1 MRIDTDALRLTLGY
15 LLLACLWILLSDQLL
30 TALGLSV
37 AQLER
42 LQSLKGLLFVALT
55 SSLLYLVL
63 HRHAQQHR
71 RARLALAGNEER
83 LRLALDATRDGLWD
97 WDVTNR
103 RVFFSEGY
111 ARLLGL
117 TPQTLGSTREDWA
130 ARLHPDDVERA
141 LHALN
146 AELSEQPY
154 ENIYRLRHAD
164 GSYRWIH
171 SRGRLLRDE
180 KGQPQRFIGIASD
193 ITQQRA
199 TDDSLRQAA
208 AVFDATQEG
217 VLVTDAEQSIVHV
230 NPAFSRITGYSSEE
244 ILGQHPS
251 LLKSG
256 RHDTAFYQSLW
267 HALQN
272 RGAWSGEV
280 WNRRKSGEIYPQWQ
294 CIRVIHDE
302 QGRISHYVAVFS
314 DITALKRSQRELD
327 YLAHHDP
334 LSNLPNRLLFT
345 ERVAHA
351 LERSKIEELRG
362 AVLLIDLD
370 HFKHINES
378 LGHNVG
384 DLLLKAVGE
393 RLQQGLPTG
402 TTLARLGGDEFGL
415 LSENCADAAQAAEL
429 AQSLLRSLETSFRL
443 GGHELYIGASIGI
456 SLFPEDADSVEQIL
470 RNADSALFKAKS
482 SGREGYAFY
491 VQELTDYARQRV
503 ELASSLRHAL
513 DNDELRV
520 YYQPL
525 HDLRDGRQVGMEA
538 LVRWQHPQRGL
549 VPPGEFIPIA
559 EDNGMIGAIDA
570 WVLEQACRQMMRWNA
585 EGRALSF
592 VAVNVSSRLFSRGE
606 LDMKV
611 AQVLAETGLPP
622 EQLELEVTES
632 AIMEDPDAAQ
642 KLLISLRALGVRLAI
657 DDFGTGYSSLAR
669 LKRLP
674 VDKLKLDQSFV
685 RGLPNDAEDAAI
697 ARAVIALGKSL
708 GLKVLA
714 EGIEQPA
721 QADFLRELG
730 CNYGQGYHFGRPQ
743 PVPVNPV
750 DANTPGETQ
759 DSHPSTRN

>member
-1 MRIDTDALRLTLGY
+1 MRIDIAALRLTLGY
-15 LLLACLWILLSDQLL
+15 LLLAGLWILLSDQLL
-30 TALGLSV
+30 AALGLSL
-37 AQLER
+37 AQQER
-42 LQSLKGLLFVALT
+42 LQSFKGLFFVALT

-71 RARLALAGNEER
+71 RARLELAGNEER

-97 WDVTNR
+97 WDVSSR

-146 AELSEQPY
+146 ADLSEQPY

-302 QGRISHYVAVFS
+302 QGRVSHYVAVFS

-559 EDNGMIGAIDA
+559 EDNGMIGAIDT
-570 WVLEQACRQMMRWNA
+570 WVLQQACRQMMRWNA

-685 RGLPNDAEDAAI
+685 RGLPDDAEDAAI

-750 DANTPGETQ
+750 DTNTPGETQ

>member
-1 MRIDTDALRLTLGY
+1 MRIDTAALRLTLGY
-15 LLLACLWILLSDQLL
+15 LLLAALWILLSDHLL

-37 AQLER
+37 TQQER
-42 LQSLKGLLFVALT
+42 LQSLKGLVFVVLT

-63 HRHAQQHR
+63 YRHALQYRH
-71 RARLALAGNEER
+71 ARLELVGNEER

-97 WDVTNR
+97 WDVSR
-103 RVFFSEGY
+103 RKVFFSEGY

-117 TPQTLGSTREDWA
+117 TPQTLGDTREDWA

-146 AELSEQPY
+146 AELSDQPY

-180 KGQPQRFIGIASD
+180 NGQPQRFIGIASD

-199 TDDSLRQAA
+199 INDSLRQAA

-217 VLVTDAEQSIVHV
+217 VLVTDAEQRIVHV

-244 ILGQHPS
+244 ILGQHPT

-256 RHDTAFYQSLW
+256 RHDAAFYHSLW

-302 QGRISHYVAVFS
+302 QGRVSHYVAVFS

-351 LERSKIEELRG
+351 LQRSKIEELRG

-384 DLLLKAVGE
+384 DLLLKGVGE
-393 RLQQGLPTG
+393 RLQQGLPSG
-402 TTLARLGGDEFGL
+402 STLARLGGDEFGL

-429 AQSLLRSLETSFRL
+429 AQRLLRSLETPFRL
-443 GGHELYIGASIGI
+443 DGHELYIGASIGI

-513 DNDELRV
+513 DNQELRV

-549 VPPGEFIPIA
+549 IPPGEFIPIA
-559 EDNGMIGAIDA
+559 EDNGMIGIIDT
-570 WVLEQACRQMMRWNA
+570 WVLEQACQQMVRWNA
-585 EGRALSF
+585 EGYSLDF

-606 LDMKV
+606 LDVKV
-611 AQVLAETGLPP
+611 AQVLAETGLPA

-642 KLLISLRALGVRLAI
+642 KLLLSLRALGVRLAI

-685 RGLPNDAEDAAI
+685 RGLPDDPEDAAI
-697 ARAVIALGKSL
+697 ARAVIALGQSL

-743 PVPVNPV
+743 PVPARTV
-750 DANTPGETQ
+750 DTTTLSEAK
-759 DSHPSTRN
+759 DSQSSPRS

>member
-1 MRIDTDALRLTLGY
+1 MRIDTAALRLTLGY
-15 LLLACLWILLSDQLL
+15 LLLAALWILLSDQLL
-30 TALGLSV
+30 AAFGLSA
-37 AQLER
+37 AQQDR

-55 SSLLYLVL
+55 GALLYLVL
-63 HRHAQQHR
+63 QRHARHYR
-71 RARLALAGNEER
+71 RARLQLADNEER
-83 LRLALDATRDGLWD
+83 LRLALDATCDGLWD
-97 WDVTNR
+97 WDYASQ
-103 RVFFSEGY
+103 RVFFSDGY
-111 ARLLGL
+111 AALLGL
-117 TPQTLGSTREDWA
+117 TPQALGDTREAWA
-130 ARLHPDDVERA
+130 EHLHPDDRERV
-141 LHALN
+141 LQTLD
-146 AELSEQPY
+146 LGLQQRDY
-154 ENIYRLRHAD
+154 QNIYRMRHAD
-164 GSYRWIH
+164 GSYRWLH

-180 KGQPQRFIGIASD
+180 EGQPQRFIGVASD
-193 ITQQRA
+193 ITQRRA
-199 TDDSLRQAA
+199 DEDSLRQAA

-217 VLVTDAEQSIVHV
+217 VLVTDPEQRIVHV
-230 NPAFSRITGYSSEE
+230 NPAFSRITGYSAEE
-244 ILGQHPS
+244 ILGLQPS

-256 RHDTAFYQSLW
+256 RHDATFYQSLW

-351 LERSKIEELRG
+351 LERSAGEQLRG

-384 DLLLKAVGE
+384 DLLLKEVGE
-393 RLQQGLPTG
+393 RLLAAVPAGS
-402 TTLARLGGDEFGL
+402 TLARLGGDEFGL
-415 LSENCADAAQAAEL
+415 LCEHCAEATQAAEL
-429 AQSLLRSLETSFRL
+429 AQRLLRCLDAPFRL
-443 GGHELYIGASIGI
+443 HGHELYIGASIGI
-456 SLFPEDADSVEQIL
+456 SLFPDDAASVEQVL

-513 DNDELRV
+513 DNQELRV

-525 HDLRDGRQVGMEA
+525 HDLQDGSAVGMEA

-549 VPPGEFIPIA
+549 VSPAEFIPIA
-559 EDNGMIGAIDA
+559 EDNGLIGAIDA
-570 WVLEQACRQMMRWNA
+570 WVLEQACRQMVRWNA
-585 EGRALSF
+585 EGSALHF
-592 VAVNVSSRLFSRGE
+592 VAVNVSSRLFGRGE
-606 LDMKV
+606 LEQRV
-611 AQVLAETGLPP
+611 ARVLADTGLAPA
-622 EQLELEVTES
+622 QLELEVTES
-632 AIMEDPDAAQ
+632 AIMEDPDAA
-642 KLLISLRALGVRLAI
+642 LLLLTRLRGLGVRLAI

-674 VDKLKLDQSFV
+674 VDKLKIDQSFV
-685 RGLPNDAEDAAI
+685 RGLPDDAEDAAI
-697 ARAVIALGKSL
+697 ARAVIALGHSL
-708 GLKVLA
+708 GIKVLA
-714 EGIEQPA
+714 EGIEQAA

-730 CNYGQGYHFGRPQ
+730 CHYGQGYHFGRPQ
-743 PVPVNPV
+743 PVPSQPIGVLDV
-750 DANTPGETQ
+750 AQAERA
-759 DSHPSTRN
+759 STGD

>member
-1 MRIDTDALRLTLGY
+1 MRIDTAALRLTLGY
-15 LLLACLWILLSDQLL
+15 LLLAALWILLSDHLL

-37 AQLER
+37 TQQER
-42 LQSLKGLLFVALT
+42 LQSLKGLVFVVLT

-63 HRHAQQHR
+63 YRHALQYRH
-71 RARLALAGNEER
+71 ARLELVGNEER

-97 WDVTNR
+97 WDVSR
-103 RVFFSEGY
+103 RKVFFSEGY

-117 TPQTLGSTREDWA
+117 TPQTLGDTREDWA

-146 AELSEQPY
+146 AELSDQPY

-180 KGQPQRFIGIASD
+180 NGQPQRFIGIASD

-199 TDDSLRQAA
+199 IDDSLRQAA

-217 VLVTDAEQSIVHV
+217 VLVTNAEQRIVHV

-244 ILGQHPS
+244 ILGQHPT

-256 RHDTAFYQSLW
+256 RHDAAFYHSLW

-302 QGRISHYVAVFS
+302 QGRVSHYVAVFS

-351 LERSKIEELRG
+351 LQRSKLEELRG

-384 DLLLKAVGE
+384 DLLLKGVGE
-393 RLQQGLPTG
+393 RLQQGLPSG
-402 TTLARLGGDEFGL
+402 STLARLGGDEFGL

-429 AQSLLRSLETSFRL
+429 AQRLLRSLETPFRL
-443 GGHELYIGASIGI
+443 DGHELYIGASIGI

-513 DNDELRV
+513 DNQELRV

-549 VPPGEFIPIA
+549 IPPGEFIPIA
-559 EDNGMIGAIDA
+559 EDNGMIGIIDT
-570 WVLEQACRQMMRWNA
+570 WVLEQACQQMVRWNA
-585 EGRALSF
+585 EGYSLNF

-606 LDMKV
+606 LDAKV

-642 KLLISLRALGVRLAI
+642 KLLLSLRALGVRLAI

-685 RGLPNDAEDAAI
+685 RGLPDDPEDAAI
-697 ARAVIALGKSL
+697 ARAVIALGQSL

-743 PVPVNPV
+743 PVLARTV
-750 DANTPGETQ
+750 DTTTLSEAK
-759 DSHPSTRN
+759 DSQSSPRS

>member
-1 MRIDTDALRLTLGY
+1 MRIDTAALRLTLGY
-15 LLLACLWILLSDQLL
+15 LLLAALWILLSDHLL

-37 AQLER
+37 AQQER
-42 LQSLKGLLFVALT
+42 LQSLKGLVFVVLT

-63 HRHAQQHR
+63 YRHALQYRH
-71 RARLALAGNEER
+71 ARLELVGNEER

-97 WDVTNR
+97 WDVSR
-103 RVFFSEGY
+103 RKVFFSEGY

-117 TPQTLGSTREDWA
+117 TPQTLGDTREDWA

-146 AELSEQPY
+146 AELSDQPY
-154 ENIYRLRHAD
+154 ENIYRLRHTD

-180 KGQPQRFIGIASD
+180 NGQPQRFIGIASD

-199 TDDSLRQAA
+199 IDDSLRQAA

-217 VLVTDAEQSIVHV
+217 VLVTDAEQRIVHV

-244 ILGQHPS
+244 ILGQHPT

-256 RHDTAFYQSLW
+256 RHDAAFYHSLW

-302 QGRISHYVAVFS
+302 QGRVSHYVAVFS

-351 LERSKIEELRG
+351 LERSKLEELRG

-384 DLLLKAVGE
+384 DLLLKGVGE
-393 RLQQGLPTG
+393 RLHQGLPSG
-402 TTLARLGGDEFGL
+402 STLARLGGDEFGL

-429 AQSLLRSLETSFRL
+429 AQRLLRSLETPFRL
-443 GGHELYIGASIGI
+443 DGHELYIGASIGI

-513 DNDELRV
+513 DNQELRV

-549 VPPGEFIPIA
+549 IPPGEFIPIA
-559 EDNGMIGAIDA
+559 EDNGMIGIIDT
-570 WVLEQACRQMMRWNA
+570 WVLEQACQQMVRWNA
-585 EGRALSF
+585 EGYSLDF

-606 LDMKV
+606 LDVKV
-611 AQVLAETGLPP
+611 AQVLAETGLPA

-642 KLLISLRALGVRLAI
+642 KLLLSLRALGVRLAI

-685 RGLPNDAEDAAI
+685 RGLPDDPEDAAI
-697 ARAVIALGKSL
+697 ARAVIALGQSL

-743 PVPVNPV
+743 PVPARTV
-750 DANTPGETQ
+750 DTTTLSEAK
-759 DSHPSTRN
+759 DSQSSPRS

>member
-1 MRIDTDALRLTLGY
+1 MRIDRDALRPTLAY
-15 LLLACLWILLSDQLL
+15 LLVALLWVLLGDQLL
-30 TALGLSV
+30 DLLAP
-37 AQLER
+37 AQYKY
-42 LQSLKGLLFVALT
+42 LQSFKGLLFVSLSAI
-55 SSLLYLVL
+55 LLYAIL
-63 HRHAQQHR
+63 HRHAVHYRHAQQ
-71 RARLALAGNEER
+71 AMASSEER
-83 LRLALDATRDGLWD
+83 LRLALDATHDGLWD
-97 WDVTNR
+97 LDMATQ
-103 RVFFSEGY
+103 RVFYSDSY
-111 ARLLGL
+111 AALLGIDKAA
-117 TPQTLGSTREDWA
+117 LGDTREQWA
-130 ARLHPDDVERA
+130 EYLHPDDRQRVLQKIEVN
-141 LHALN
+141 LQHPDYQN
-146 AELSEQPY
+146 T
-154 ENIYRLRHAD
+154 YRMRHAD
-164 GSYRWIH
+164 GSYRWIQ
-171 SRGRLLRDE
+171 SRGRLLCDINGE
-180 KGQPQRFIGIASD
+180 PIRFIGIASD
-193 ITQQRA
+193 ISQQRA
-199 TDDSLRQAA
+199 IDDSLRQAA

-217 VLVTDAEQSIVHV
+217 VLVTDAEQRIVHV

-244 ILGQHPS
+244 ILGQSPT

-256 RHDTAFYQSLW
+256 RHEAAFYHSLW
-267 HALQN
+267 HALEN

-294 CIRVIHDE
+294 CIRVIQDE
-302 QGRISHYVAVFS
+302 QGHTSHYVAVFS

-351 LERSKIEELRG
+351 LERSSNEELRG

-384 DLLLKAVGE
+384 DLLLKGVGE
-393 RLQQGLPTG
+393 RLQQSLPSG
-402 TTLARLGGDEFGL
+402 CTLARLGGDEIGL
-415 LSENCADAAQAAEL
+415 LSEICTEAAQAAEL
-429 AQSLLRSLETSFRL
+429 AQRLLRSLDTSFHL
-443 GGHELYIGASIGI
+443 DDHELYIGASIGI
-456 SLFPEDADSVEQIL
+456 SLFPEDGQSFEQIL

-513 DNDELRV
+513 DNQELRV

-525 HDLRDGRQVGMEA
+525 HDLRDGLQVGMEA

-549 VPPGEFIPIA
+549 IPPGEFIPIA

-570 WVLEQACRQMMRWNA
+570 WVLEQACRQMVRWNA
-585 EGRALSF
+585 ESSTLSF

-606 LDMKV
+606 LDQKV
-611 AQVLAETGLPP
+611 ASVLAATGLPP

-632 AIMEDPDAAQ
+632 AIMEDPDAAL
-642 KLLISLRALGVRLAI
+642 KLLTSLSTLGVRLAI

-685 RGLPNDAEDAAI
+685 RGLPNDPEDAAI

-708 GLKVLA
+708 GIKVLA
-714 EGIEQPA
+714 EGIEHPA

-743 PVPVNPV
+743 PSAAHDHSRTAQ
-750 DANTPGETQ
+750 DAQTQ
-759 DSHPSTRN
+759 QPPSAGS

>member
-1 MRIDTDALRLTLGY
+1 MRIDIAALRLTLGY
-15 LLLACLWILLSDQLL
+15 LLLAALWILLSDHLL
-30 TALGLSV
+30 SALGLSV
-37 AQLER
+37 AQQER
-42 LQSLKGLLFVALT
+42 VQSFKGLLFVALT
-55 SSLLYLVL
+55 SALLYLVL
-63 HRHAQQHR
+63 HRHALQYR
-71 RARLALAGNEER
+71 RARLELAGNEER

-97 WDVTNR
+97 WDVTSR

-130 ARLHPDDVERA
+130 ARLHPDDMERA

-146 AELSEQPY
+146 VELSEQPY

-180 KGQPQRFIGIASD
+180 NGEPQRFIGIASD

-199 TDDSLRQAA
+199 IDDSLRQAA

-244 ILGQHPS
+244 ILGQHPN

-256 RHDTAFYQSLW
+256 RHDAAFYQSLW

-302 QGRISHYVAVFS
+302 QGRVSHYVAVFS

-384 DLLLKAVGE
+384 DLLLKSVGE
-393 RLQQGLPTG
+393 RLQQDLPG
-402 TTLARLGGDEFGL
+402 GCTLARLGGDEFGL
-415 LSENCADAAQAAEL
+415 LSENCVDAAQAAEL
-429 AQSLLRSLETSFRL
+429 AQRLLGSLDTPFRL
-443 GGHELYIGASIGI
+443 DDHELYIGASIGI

-503 ELASSLRHAL
+503 ELTSSLRHAL

-549 VPPGEFIPIA
+549 IPPGEFIPIA
-559 EDNGMIGAIDA
+559 EDNGMIGAIDS
-570 WVLEQACRQMMRWNA
+570 WVLEQACRQMVRWNA
-585 EGRALSF
+585 EDGALSF

-685 RGLPNDAEDAAI
+685 RGLPDDPEDAAI

-721 QADFLRELG
+721 QAAFLRELG

-743 PVPVNPV
+743 PVMAKPVE
-750 DANTPGETQ
+750 ATKLSEAKGSQ
-759 DSHPSTRN
+759 SSTRS

>member
-1 MRIDTDALRLTLGY
+1 MRTDRTALRLTLAY
-15 LLLACLWILLSDQLL
+15 LLIALLWVLLSDQLL
-30 TALGLSV
+30 DLLAPEQYKS
-37 AQLER
+37 
-42 LQSLKGLLFVALT
+42 LQSFKGLLFVTLT
-55 SSLLYLVL
+55 AMLLYFILR
-63 HRHAQQHR
+63 RHAVHYRQAQET
-71 RARLALAGNEER
+71 LAASEER
-83 LRLALDATRDGLWD
+83 LRLALDATHDGLWD
-97 WDVTNR
+97 LDIATQ
-103 RVFFSEGY
+103 RVFYSDSY
-111 ARLLGL
+111 SALLGL
-117 TPQTLGSTREDWA
+117 DNTALGDTREQWA
-130 ARLHPDDVERA
+130 AYLHPDDRQRVLQQIEVN
-141 LHALN
+141 LQHADYQN
-146 AELSEQPY
+146 T
-154 ENIYRLRHAD
+154 YRMRHAD

-193 ITQQRA
+193 ITRQRA
-199 TDDSLRQAA
+199 LNDSLRQAA

-217 VLVTDAEQSIVHV
+217 VLVTNAEQRIVHV
-230 NPAFSRITGYSSEE
+230 NPAFSRITGYSNEE
-244 ILGQHPS
+244 ILGQHPT

-256 RHDTAFYQSLW
+256 RHDAAFYHSLW
-267 HALQN
+267 QALES

-302 QGRISHYVAVFS
+302 QGNISHYVAVFS

-351 LERSKIEELRG
+351 LKRSSNEELQG

-384 DLLLKAVGE
+384 DLLLKSVGE
-393 RLQQGLPTG
+393 RLQSDLPAG
-402 TTLARLGGDEFGL
+402 CTLARLGGDEFGL
-415 LSENCADAAQAAEL
+415 LSENCSEAAQAAEL
-429 AQSLLRSLETSFRL
+429 AQRLLRSLETPFRFD
-443 GGHELYIGASIGI
+443 GHELYIGASIGI
-456 SLFPEDADSVEQIL
+456 SLFPEDGDSVEQIL

-491 VQELTDYARQRV
+491 IQELTDYARQRV

-525 HDLRDGRQVGMEA
+525 HDLHDGCQVGMEA

-585 EGRALSF
+585 EGSALRF

-606 LDMKV
+606 LDQRV
-611 AQVLAETGLPP
+611 ASVLAATGLPP

-632 AIMEDPDAAQ
+632 AIMEDPDAAL
-642 KLLISLRALGVRLAI
+642 KLLTSLRALGIRLAI

-685 RGLPNDAEDAAI
+685 RGLPDDPEDAAI

-714 EGIEQPA
+714 EGIEQPE
-721 QADFLRELG
+721 QADFLRGLG

-743 PVPVNPV
+743 PVGAACTYNSAL
-750 DANTPGETQ
+750 DETGKNQ
-759 DSHPSTRN
+759 PIV